1 MGTMNELTD
10 RQKKDVQVLHSFM
23 HLYCAAKHDTRAE
36 TRKQTS
42 PLHDVNTGDNQLC
55 DDCAALLA
63 YAVERRRKCP
73 LDPKPSCKNCPVHC
87 YAKEHRARIREVMA
101 FSGKR
106 MILRGR
112 LDLLWHYLF

>member
-1 MGTMNELTD
+1 MNELTD
-10 RQKKDVQVLHSFM
+10 RQKKDVQVLRSFM
-23 HLYCAAKHDTRAE
+23 HLYCAAKHGTRAK
-36 TRKQTS
+36 TGKQTTL
-42 PLHDVNTGDNQLC
+42 PPDLNHAGDEPLC
-55 DDCAALLA
+55 DNCMDLLS

-87 YAKEHRARIREVMA
+87 YGKEHRAKIREVMA